1 MHPIHSS
8 PTQLLNPTS
17 VTAATRLKNISY
29 LKIHIT
35 TQEDDNIRSKVWNT
49 TVAISLQTCFNNM
62 HFKCVCGHSDL
73 DCYYGHRDL
82 NTPKKITK
90 AEGHCSDSTPTHMNN
105 K

>member
-1 MHPIHSS
+1 MITFGVKCGIQPL
-8 PTQLLNPTS
+8 QLACKPAL
-17 VTAATRLKNISY
+17 
-29 LKIHIT
+29 
-35 TQEDDNIRSKVWNT
+35 
-49 TVAISLQTCFNNM
+49 NM

-73 DCYYGHRDL
+73 GCYYGHRDL